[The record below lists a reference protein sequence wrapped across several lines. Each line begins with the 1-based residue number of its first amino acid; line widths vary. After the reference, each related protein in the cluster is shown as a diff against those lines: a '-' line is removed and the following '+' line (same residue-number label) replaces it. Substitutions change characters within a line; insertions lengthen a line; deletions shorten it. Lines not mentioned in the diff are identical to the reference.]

1 MGGTEVT
8 RKCRRWSLID
18 IAQERSCGNAGGAT
32 FFVYSIT
39 ERHVAKE
46 RMIQA
51 QTDQMKDG
59 KRK

>member
-18 IAQERSCGNAGGAT
+18 VAPERSCGNAVAAT
-32 FFVYSIT
+32 SFVYSIS
-39 ERHVAKE
+39 EGHAAKE
-46 RMIQA
+46 RIIQA